1 MPGLDV
7 SPDLVQDEGDDVWLH
22 GQEQDVT
29 VPDRLLVAPGQVHT
43 HLLQEETTRL
53 TPCGSL
59 TSPDPLQEQLNPS
72 KLTWPRAAWN
82 SLPCSPQSLPLP
94 PLPRSFPVLLLGK

>member
-22 GQEQDVT
+22 GQEQDIT
-29 VPDRLLVAPGQVHT
+29 VPDCLLV
-43 HLLQEETTRL
+43 LLQEETTRL
-53 TPCGSL
+53 TLCGSL
-59 TSPDPLQEQLNPS
+59 TSPGPLKEQLNPS